1 MPVHP
6 GSPGQLTITQALATL
21 TARWKDVLSPAEREG
36 WGVYALNTL
45 RTDSLGNP
53 ITLTGLNWYVACNV
67 PRIQIGQAVI
77 DAPPTTFGMASVTT
91 PSIISLTAA
100 TDLYSVAFTNTDEWA
115 NEVGGFLVWAGARP
129 VSQSVNFFKGP
140 FQFTSTIIG
149 AVAPPASPDSVAS
162 PFAIAVGQ
170 KGHIQG
176 RVLRADGRISA
187 PFILS
192 AIAI

>member
-6 GSPGQLTITQALATL
+6 GSPQQLEITQALATL
-21 TARWKDVLSPAEREG
+21 TARWKDVLTPAEREG
-36 WGVYALNTL
+36 WGVYALNTP

-67 PRIQIGQAVI
+67 PRIQLAAAII

-91 PSIISLTAA
+91 PTIVSLTAA
-100 TDLYSVAFTNTDEWA
+100 TDIYSVAFDNTDDWA
-115 NEVGGFLVWAGARP
+115 NEVGGYLSLAGARP
-129 VSQSVNFFKGP
+129 VSASINFFKGP
-140 FQFTSTIIG
+140 FQNAGTIIG
-149 AVAPPASPDSVAS
+149 AVAPPASPHALTS

-176 RVLRADGRISA
+176 RVLRADGRLSA

-192 AIAI
+192 AIAV